1 MIFISG
7 DNENKVIKGLNDVD
21 EEMIV
26 TDKPGVEP
34 QLLPQRMDSW
44 WLMSICYCF
53 TSVTDTVAF
62 SLQKSSSREQN

>member
-1 MIFISG
+1 MQPWINDSFHRMIFISG

-34 QLLPQRMDSW
+34 QLLPQRMDS
-44 WLMSICYCF
+44 
-53 TSVTDTVAF
+53 
-62 SLQKSSSREQN
+62 